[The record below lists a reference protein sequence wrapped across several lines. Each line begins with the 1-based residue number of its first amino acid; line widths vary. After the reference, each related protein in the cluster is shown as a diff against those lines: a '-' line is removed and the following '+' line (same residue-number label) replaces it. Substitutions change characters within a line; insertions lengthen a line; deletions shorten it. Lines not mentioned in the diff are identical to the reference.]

1 LKLQKSKVKVKHV
14 DMKFI
19 MSKTITR
26 FVEIKVE
33 NKIGWRG
40 KFKFEITITTLEIKF
55 DNREGKKWIKDWIY
69 KDNLQWEV

>member
-1 LKLQKSKVKVKHV
+1 
-14 DMKFI
+14 MKFI